1 MESPIIRRAV
11 PCDAQAFCEIYNWY
25 ISNTI
30 VTFETEAIDPSEM
43 RDRILE
49 KLTLHDWLVAEASG
63 RIIGYAYYGI
73 FRPRPA
79 YTQTVESTIYLS
91 EGAGGKGIGTALY
104 SALVQS
110 AAEKGFREL
119 IGVIALP
126 NAASVS
132 LHAKLGFRA
141 VGRLEGVGRKFG
153 KYIDVALWQRRSV
166 VQSGECLGQGQ
177 LPSLDGSANG

>member
-1 MESPIIRRAV
+1 MFKRDGDLSSITIMESPIIRRAE

-43 RDRILE
+43 RHRILE

-79 YTQTVESTIYLS
+79 YAQTVESTIYLS
-91 EGAGGKGIGTALY
+91 EGAGGKGIGTVLY

-110 AAEKGFREL
+110 
-119 IGVIALP
+119 
-126 NAASVS
+126 
-132 LHAKLGFRA
+132 
-141 VGRLEGVGRKFG
+141 
-153 KYIDVALWQRRSV
+153 
-166 VQSGECLGQGQ
+166 
-177 LPSLDGSANG
+177 